1 MPAASQRLIYQRDMF
16 SNVLSG
22 CAYVAIA
29 RRAGGAGTNSSGL
42 CQTYNVSISRM
53 FAGRPKI
60 LCVHYNTQPHMSH
73 FRELQRVLRDG
84 TGRIWLAKVEDGTKA
99 E

>member
-16 SNVLSG
+16 PNVLSG
-22 CAYVAIA
+22 CTYVAIA

-42 CQTYNVSISRM
+42 CQKHNVSTSCI

-60 LCVHYNTQPHMSH
+60 LSVQYNTQTRMSH
-73 FRELQRVLRDG
+73 FRELQRVLRDRR
-84 TGRIWLAKVEDGTKA
+84 GRIWLAKVEDGTKA